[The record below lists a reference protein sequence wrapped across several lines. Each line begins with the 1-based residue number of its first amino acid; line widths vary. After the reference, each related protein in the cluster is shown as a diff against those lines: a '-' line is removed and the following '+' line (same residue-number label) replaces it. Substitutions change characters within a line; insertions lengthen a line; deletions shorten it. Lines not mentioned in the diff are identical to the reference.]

1 MATET
6 GDEKA
11 PTRRTQQHQPLKGR
25 EDVWK
30 RIRKVRTAA
39 VLNVFWDFVRKQL
52 GIRVRQGDQTDLYKH
67 LRKTNLEWERDRI
80 SAYIKYEV
88 GILLRDVN
96 LLRE

>member
-1 MATET
+1 MAAER

-11 PTRRTQQHQPLKGR
+11 PTRRTQQQQHLKGR

-39 VLNVFWDFVRKQL
+39 VLNILWDFVRKL

-67 LRKTNLEWERDRI
+67 LRKMNLEWDRDRI

-88 GILLRDVN
+88 GILLRYVN